1 MPQVPTYD
9 GPQLAAAP
17 LRTPSARAL
26 DVSSGTRAIG
36 QGLANLGEGIDR
48 YQERKAQTEAYDVE
62 ARVTSDWLKWDSEAR
77 AQGRG
82 ENVDRYQQEATDWWN
97 KAAETY
103 GQNLSPRAR
112 ALIGRSLQQ
121 KRVQAEAS
129 VLGFTSAERERHADE
144 VANADIATT
153 IQFGVT
159 NGDIATTKE
168 QVREKVAA
176 VGARKGWTTEQ
187 VQARVAGYVSDMH
200 MAQIDNL
207 SAEEGLAYF
216 NANIDEIDAGKQG
229 AVRKSLERSVEIE
242 AKQREAEAEK
252 AKREAED
259 RLVDAGYGMFE
270 QGVPLPASYRKSMID
285 AGLGRELVQLDA
297 LYESRAAREAKGTKV
312 ETDIGT
318 YLDVRSAIERGEP
331 VDLRR
336 FENAISQTDLK
347 SLADMQGK
355 ASQQDT
361 LLTDAQ
367 RQDKALT
374 DLGIDKKKA
383 PDAAYQVLGLID
395 DRIREASRAKGGKD
409 LMPDEK
415 QAIIDGVVQDRV
427 YLNEWGTDTQKLAPL
442 LTPDEVEDAYV
453 IVNDKRVPLSV
464 VPADKRMEI
473 IRGRRARGLPV
484 TEEAI
489 VRAFLQKYPNGM
501 PKQGGDG

>member
-1 MPQVPTYD
+1 MPQVPVYD
-9 GPQLAAAP
+9 GPQLATAP
-17 LRTPSARAL
+17 LRTPTARPL

-48 YQERKAQTEAYDVE
+48 YQEREAQTEAYDVE
-62 ARVTSDWLKWDSEAR
+62 TRVTSDWLKWDSEAR

-82 ENVDRYQQEATDWWN
+82 ENVDAYQKSATDWWN
-97 KAAETY
+97 TAAETY
-103 GQNLSPRAR
+103 GKDLSPRAR

-159 NGDIATTKE
+159 NGDIATTKD
-168 QVREKVAA
+168 QVREKVAV

-216 NANIDEIDAGKQG
+216 SNNIDEIDAGKQG

-242 AKQREAEAEK
+242 AKQREADAEK
-252 AKREAED
+252 AKREAEEKLLD
-259 RLVDAGYGMFE
+259 SAWGLFAQRQTVAPSVLAA
-270 QGVPLPASYRKSMID
+270 LP
-285 AGLGRELVQLDA
+285 GREAAQLA
-297 LYESRAAREAKGTKV
+297 NAIEVRAAAEAKGVKV

-318 YLDVRSAIERGEP
+318 YLDVRSAIERGDP
-331 VDLRR
+331 VDLRK
-336 FENAISQTDLK
+336 FQNAISQTDLK

-355 ASQQDT
+355 SSQQDT
-361 LLTDAQ
+361 LLTDTQ

-374 DLGIDKKKA
+374 DLGIDKKAA
-383 PDAAYQVLGLID
+383 PDNAYQVLGLID
-395 DRIREASRAKGGKD
+395 QRIREASTAKGGKP
-409 LMPDEK
+409 LTPDEK
-415 QAIIDGVVQDRV
+415 QSVIDGVVMDRV
-427 YLNEWGTDTQKLAPL
+427 YVDEWGRDPEKLAPL
-442 LTPDEVEDAYV
+442 LTPEETADAYV
-453 IVNDKRVPLSV
+453 MVNEKRVPISA
-464 VPADKRMEI
+464 VPAETRIEI
-473 IRGRRARGLPV
+473 IQARRARGLPV
-484 TEEAI
+484 TEQAI
-489 VRAFLQKYPNGM
+489 VETYLRKYPNG
-501 PKQGGDG
+501 Q